1 MDEASQLSREIEHL
15 LQDIPTEKQ
24 LQPLEHRAAKLK
36 QLLASDH
43 PLSSSLQEENVSVY
57 KRQSRTL
64 WVVGNDA
71 ALLDGFLQ
79 AAATHSLQVE
89 VFSTISELRECHSQ
103 SSPDA
108 ILLVLACTET
118 DDIILHSLSDHY
130 PKVPLFVVTASPDTP
145 SSENLQQRSKAVQL
159 GAKGFWQGEIVP
171 DAILQTIV
179 QSLQPVVKTTARILV
194 VDDDLALLEALQ
206 TILHPWGFELTLLN
220 HPQQFWGTLEQ
231 VQPDLVILDVEMP
244 EVSGIEL
251 CQVVR
256 HDEQWGDL
264 PILFLS
270 AHTDD
275 ATLHKIFT
283 VGADDYVS
291 KPVRAVELVS
301 RVLRRLEQARLLK
314 HLRQLRTL

>member
-1 MDEASQLSREIEHL
+1 
-15 LQDIPTEKQ
+15 
-24 LQPLEHRAAKLK
+24 
-36 QLLASDH
+36 
-43 PLSSSLQEENVSVY
+43 
-57 KRQSRTL
+57 
-64 WVVGNDA
+64 
-71 ALLDGFLQ
+71 
-79 AAATHSLQVE
+79 
-89 VFSTISELRECHSQ
+89 
-103 SSPDA
+103 
-108 ILLVLACTET
+108 
-118 DDIILHSLSDHY
+118 
-130 PKVPLFVVTASPDTP
+130 
-145 SSENLQQRSKAVQL
+145 
-159 GAKGFWQGEIVP
+159 
-171 DAILQTIV
+171 
-179 QSLQPVVKTTARILV
+179 VKTTARILV